1 MKRKYIHFSY
11 VQTRI
16 ETRLSEKEDD
26 GIPRVAELCRHH
38 DTAVSPIYV
47 CNEVVSSV
55 LFQLVQKWDKI
66 EPGTTL
72 AVSRKVIWNAVY
84 TKITAM
90 KKIGEEL
97 V

>member
-1 MKRKYIHFSY
+1 MKTCSISY
-11 VQTRI
+11 VIR
-16 ETRLSEKEDD
+16 
-26 GIPRVAELCRHH
+26 
-38 DTAVSPIYV
+38 DTQITTTMRCYYTPI
-47 CNEVVSSV
+47 
-55 LFQLVQKWDKI
+55 KMGKI